1 MKSFSK
7 SRRRFRRRFNYLT
20 RRFVKRQLA
29 PVYRLFFHRIFCAA
43 AYEKIEEFRPDLVHC
58 NDWPTLYTGHRLK
71 EKLGCT
77 LIFDSHELETHR
89 NPPLSRLMKQ
99 HILRYERKLLPK
111 CDKVFTVC
119 DPIAD
124 VLATQN
130 RIERPQVIYN
140 APRLNND
147 DVLEGSVWGRVSD
160 SGQVRKDCGVKPGQF
175 LFVTIGN
182 VTVNRGL
189 ELVIKALGVLPDHI
203 VFCALGKCSDLTKS
217 SLMRLA
223 RENFVSDRVR
233 FLDPVHPATIV
244 SYIKSADAGII
255 PIIPETLSYE
265 VCLPN
270 KLFEMA
276 FADLFIVSADLL
288 ELSRFVKTYDLGA
301 LFEAGNAHALAKV
314 MLDVV
319 NRSKQGPL
327 TRDNSAFRETYDFTK
342 QMSVFDFV
350 TNRMA
355 GPPAKN

>member
-1 MKSFSK
+1 MNVIFKW
-7 SRRRFRRRFNYLT
+7 FRRLFRILYYMT
-20 RRFVKRQLA
+20 KRWMKRRLVPL
-29 PVYRLFFHRIFCAA
+29 YGRLFHRLFHAA
-43 AYEKIEEFRPDLVHC
+43 AYSRIEQFQPELVHC
-58 NDWPTLYTGHRLK
+58 NDWPTLYTGIKLK
-71 EKLGCT
+71 EKFGCK

-89 NPPLSRLMKQ
+89 NPPLRRFQKA
-99 HILRYERKLLPK
+99 HIIRYERKYLPH
-111 CDKVFTVC
+111 CDRVLTVC

-124 VLATQN
+124 ILARQN
-130 RIERPQVIYN
+130 KIERPQVLYN
-140 APRLNND
+140 APRLINSD
-147 DVLEGSVWGRVSD
+147 DLDHGAWGRISE
-160 SGQVRKDCGVKPGQF
+160 SGQIRADCGVSDDQF

-182 VTVNRGL
+182 ITVNRGL
-189 ELVIKALGVLPDHI
+189 ELVIRAMGILPNTI
-203 VFCALGKCSDLTKS
+203 AFCALGKCSEMTKNE
-217 SLMRLA
+217 LIRLA
-223 RENFVSDRVR
+223 KENFVSDRVR

-355 GPPAKN
+355 GPPAKS